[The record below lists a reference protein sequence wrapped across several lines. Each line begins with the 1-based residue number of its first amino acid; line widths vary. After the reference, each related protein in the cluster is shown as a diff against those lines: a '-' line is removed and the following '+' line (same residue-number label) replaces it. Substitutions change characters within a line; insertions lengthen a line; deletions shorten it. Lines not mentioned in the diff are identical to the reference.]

1 MFYYRLFYYQ
11 VEELFEKYKTE
22 KKIPVAGVI
31 VEPIQ
36 AEGGDNHASPEF
48 FQELQRITKKV
59 LVQIQYSKRYLL
71 YIYNF
76 QICYY
81 HYYYYFS
88 TMRHY

>member
-1 MFYYRLFYYQ
+1 M
-11 VEELFEKYKTE
+11 
-22 KKIPVAGVI
+22 I

-71 YIYNF
+71 YI
-76 QICYY
+76 
-81 HYYYYFS
+81 
-88 TMRHY
+88 